1 MPGTAW
7 LKGQWG
13 RPALRRTLI
22 GAISRAGGIRPGLVL
37 HQDGVATGDQ
47 NVAMIGRAYVLAD
60 SSFGEIRPGM
70 PLTSSST
77 PGHAMRVGDKARAIG
92 AVLGTALSGLKEG
105 RGLVLVAIQRR

>member
-1 MPGTAW
+1 
-7 LKGQWG
+7 
-13 RPALRRTLI
+13 
-22 GAISRAGGIRPGLVL
+22 
-37 HQDGVATGDQ
+37 
-47 NVAMIGRAYVLAD
+47 MIGRAYVLAD
-60 SSFGEIRPGM
+60 ASFGEIRSGM